1 MIVDTLLTPQMLTA
15 VLLAF
20 AGGTIRGYT
29 GFGTPI
35 FLAPLYAVLFS
46 PQAAVP
52 LLIIMEI
59 GVTVQMVPAALRQT
73 DWPELRGLLLGC
85 LPLLP
90 VGGLML
96 GILDPGLV
104 KKVIGLLTAGF
115 VAALWWGWRYR
126 GPRHLPVRVA
136 IGAVSGFCNGLTG
149 IGGPPVILYYI
160 SGDKDITGI
169 RANLVVYFAFI
180 TVIAV
185 PFFSFTGLVT
195 GETLLRWLALTPP
208 LLAGVAL
215 GSRFFQGTSRQ
226 LFMRAALLTLLVAAL
241 VGIFG

>member
-1 MIVDTLLTPQMLTA
+1 MIADTLLTLPMLIA
-15 VLLAF
+15 FALAF
-20 AGGTIRGYT
+20 AGGAIRGYT

-35 FLAPLYAVLFS
+35 FLAPIYAVLFG

-59 GVTVQMVPAALRQT
+59 GIVVQMVPAAIPRV
-73 DWPELRGLLLGC
+73 DWPEMNGLLLGC

-96 GILDPGLV
+96 GILDPNLV
-104 KKVIGLLTAGF
+104 KKLIGLVTASF

-126 GPRHLPVRVA
+126 GPRTLPVRAA
-136 IGAVSGFCNGLTG
+136 IGAISGFCNGLTG
-149 IGGPPVILYYI
+149 IGGPPVILYYL
-160 SGDKDITGI
+160 SGEKEIADI

-185 PFFSFTGLVT
+185 PFFLYAGLVT
-195 GETLLRWLALTPP
+195 LETLIRWAVLTPP
-208 LLAGVAL
+208 LLLGVAV
-215 GSRFFQGTSRQ
+215 GSRLFQGTSREV
-226 LFMRAALLTLLVAAL
+226 FMRAALLTLLVAAL

>member
-1 MIVDTLLTPQMLTA
+1 MIAESLLTPPMLTA
-15 VLLAF
+15 FVMAF

-35 FLAPLYAVLFS
+35 FLAPIYAVLFA

-59 GVTVQMVPAALRQT
+59 GIVVQMVPAAVQHT

-85 LPLLP
+85 LPMLP

-96 GILDPGLV
+96 GVLDPNLV
-104 KKVIGLLTAGF
+104 KKIIGLVTASF

-126 GPRHLPVRVA
+126 GPRTLPVRIA
-136 IGAVSGFCNGLTG
+136 IGAVSGFSNGLTG
-149 IGGPPVILYYI
+149 IGGPPAILYYL
-160 SGDKDITGI
+160 SGDKDIAGI
-169 RANLVVYFAFI
+169 RANLVIYFAFI
-180 TVIAV
+180 TAIAV
-185 PFFSFTGLVT
+185 PFFLYAGLMT
-195 GETLLRWLALTPP
+195 TETLLRWAVLTPP
-208 LLAGVAL
+208 LLAGVAV

>member
-1 MIVDTLLTPQMLTA
+1 MTILDTLLTPQMLAA

-20 AGGTIRGYT
+20 AGGAIRGYT

-35 FLAPLYAVLFS
+35 FLAPLYAVLFG

-59 GVTVQMVPAALRQT
+59 GVMVQMVPAALRQT

-96 GILDPGLV
+96 GILDPSLV
-104 KKVIGLLTAGF
+104 KKVIGLMTASF

-126 GPRHLPVRVA
+126 GPRNLPVRTA
-136 IGAVSGFCNGLTG
+136 IGALSGFCNGLTG
-149 IGGPPVILYYI
+149 IGGPPVIL
-160 SGDKDITGI
+160 
-169 RANLVVYFAFI
+169 
-180 TVIAV
+180 
-185 PFFSFTGLVT
+185 
-195 GETLLRWLALTPP
+195 
-208 LLAGVAL
+208 
-215 GSRFFQGTSRQ
+215 
-226 LFMRAALLTLLVAAL
+226 
-241 VGIFG
+241 

>member
-1 MIVDTLLTPQMLTA
+1 VIAETLLTLPMLAA
-15 VLLAF
+15 VVLAF

-35 FLAPLYAVLFS
+35 FLAPIYAVLFG

-59 GVTVQMVPAALRQT
+59 GVMVQMVPAALRQT

-96 GILDPGLV
+96 SVLDPHLV
-104 KKVIGLLTAGF
+104 KKIIGLVTAAF

-126 GPRHLPVRVA
+126 GPRSLPVRTA
-136 IGAVSGFCNGLTG
+136 IGAVSGFSNGLTG

-160 SGDKDITGI
+160 SGDKDIAGI
-169 RANLVVYFAFI
+169 RANLVIYFAFI

-185 PFFSFTGLVT
+185 PFFVYAGLVT
-195 GETLLRWLALTPP
+195 VETLLRWAVLTPP
-208 LLAGVAL
+208 LLIGVAV